1 MAPLD
6 DAITFTPAD
15 KLECIEDLAKKILW
29 LSTWT
34 IHNANFIR
42 EKTDGL
48 KVGGHQA
55 SCASS
60 VAILSALYLSALK
73 PEDRIA
79 VKPHASP
86 VFHAIQYL
94 LGHQSRENLEKFRA
108 YGGAQSYPSRTKD
121 TDDVDISTG
130 SVGMG
135 PAMTTFMSMV
145 QDYTRRHFD
154 SVAEREQ
161 GRMVALVGDAEMDEG
176 NMYEAL
182 WEGWKHGLRN
192 CWWIVDYNRQSLD
205 GVVPDQM
212 FRLIDRV
219 FRTTGWNVITIKYG
233 KRMMEAFGR
242 PSGKALRRWISDC
255 PNDLYAA
262 LTFRGA
268 QAWRVQL
275 TKDFVNDDDALRLIE
290 SYGDDELQNL
300 MTNLGGHCLETLME
314 AFDDASKDET
324 PTCFIAYTIK
334 GWGLPLAGHKDNHS
348 GILNED
354 QVIGFRDKLGIKP
367 GQEWDA
373 FAGIEDRAPKLT
385 QFLQNVP
392 FNRDGRRRFS
402 ADKIPIPKTLKYSI
416 SEKASTQEAFG
427 KVLYELA
434 GQKDSELA
442 RRIVTTSPDVTQST
456 NLGGWVNR
464 RGLFAREDRADTFR
478 AQQVP
483 SAQKWEF
490 NSAGQHLEL
499 GIAENNL
506 FVMLGALGLSH
517 SIFGERL
524 LPIGTLYD
532 PFIARGLDALNYA
545 CYQDARFMVVATPA
559 GITLAPEG
567 GAHQSI
573 STPLIGMGQP
583 GLTSFEPAYADELAE
598 IMAWGFEHMQ
608 ADDGGSVYLRLST
621 RPLNQPQRDMTPE
634 LSEGIRN
641 GAYWRQKPASKNA
654 PLIIYASAIAPEAE
668 AAAASIK
675 GAGLLAI
682 TSADKLF
689 ADWSA
694 QGQASWISKLL
705 ADAPKGE
712 PLITVIDGHP
722 AALAWLGSV
731 DGRRVEP
738 LGVDQFGQCG
748 DLPTLYRKYE
758 IDAEA
763 ITAKAG

>member
-1 MAPLD
+1 
-6 DAITFTPAD
+6 
-15 KLECIEDLAKKILW
+15 
-29 LSTWT
+29 
-34 IHNANFIR
+34 
-42 EKTDGL
+42 
-48 KVGGHQA
+48 
-55 SCASS
+55 
-60 VAILSALYLSALK
+60 LSALYLSALK